1 MENKKIYELEL
12 LKKKSKNF
20 FRITIPINTN
30 KKDNQFKTRGFL
42 EALLKS
48 SKRTGPNSRPRR
60 SRSVCRLV
68 NSGTIPR
75 TNRLNIF
82 ILILPV

>member
-42 EALLKS
+42 EALPRPAYILLFFRH
-48 SKRTGPNSRPRR
+48 SKK
-60 SRSVCRLV
+60 
-68 NSGTIPR
+68 
-75 TNRLNIF
+75 
-82 ILILPV
+82 